1 MDLTIMEYLEPI
13 YFINDLPDVP
23 IIDVR
28 SPVEY
33 EKGHIKGAVNIPIFT
48 DDERSKVGTLYKQK
62 GRIPAIQ
69 KGLEFVGPKM
79 KEMADIATSF
89 AVDDRLKV
97 YCWRGGMR
105 SEKMSWLFE
114 LVGLKCFVLKGGFKA
129 YRNKLLRDFKDLKN
143 LIVLQGPTGSGKTEV
158 LSELMHKGEQVID
171 LERLACHR
179 GSAFGHI
186 GMDEQPSSMQFQ
198 NNLHLEFIKMDKNR
212 RIWIESESLSI
223 GKVYLPE
230 TLWESLNNALV
241 IELSIPKNE
250 RIQRLVKEY
259 GKYDRSELQLSTE
272 KIAKKFG
279 YKNVQ
284 EVIQFLTEGD
294 LENAAGLLLDYY
306 DKSYNFSQK
315 KYKTGPPI
323 IVKSQTGDSDIN
335 AEKILKSLEGIR
347 VKV

>member
-1 MDLTIMEYLEPI
+1 MEYLEPI
-13 YFINDLPDVP
+13 SFINDLPDVP

-33 EKGHIKGAVNIPIFT
+33 EKGHITGALNIPIFT

-62 GRIPAIQ
+62 GRIQAIQ

-79 KEMADIATSF
+79 KEMAEMATSL
-89 AVDDRLKV
+89 AVDQSLKV

-129 YRNKLLRDFKDLKN
+129 YRNKLLGDFKDLKN

-158 LSELMHKGEQVID
+158 LSVLARKGEQVID
-171 LERLACHR
+171 LEGLASHR

-198 NNLHLEFIKMDKNR
+198 NDLHSEFMKMDMSRK
-212 RIWIESESLSI
+212 IWIESESLSI

-230 TLWESLNNALV
+230 TLWESLNNAPV
-241 IELSIPKNE
+241 VELSIPKNE

-259 GKYDRSELQLSTE
+259 GKFDRSELQLSTE

-279 YKNVQ
+279 HKNVQ
-284 EVIQFLTEGD
+284 EVIQFLADGD
-294 LENAAGLLLDYY
+294 LKSAAALLLDYY

-315 KYKTGPPI
+315 KYKTSPPL
-323 IVKSQTGDSDIN
+323 IVKSQAGDSEIN
-335 AEKILKSLEGIR
+335 AEKILKSLEEIR
-347 VKV
+347 V